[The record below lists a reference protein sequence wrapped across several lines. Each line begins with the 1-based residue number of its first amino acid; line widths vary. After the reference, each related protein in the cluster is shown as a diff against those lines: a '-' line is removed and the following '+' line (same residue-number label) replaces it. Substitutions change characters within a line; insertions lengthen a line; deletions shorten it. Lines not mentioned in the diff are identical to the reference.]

1 VTQSTAKNPPAT
13 TPTAGAIAKKT
24 AVNLITLLQTDFNYD
39 LVKDIIDTMAMIKR
53 AKKIKPLEK
62 WRLIK
67 DYQLTL
73 LSYTFPKMKI
83 VEDNSANT
91 GGKGVVFH
99 IQIGGTDQPADPRDA
114 GHGTVRKDKKK
125 GVSISIP
132 TQKNN
137 DGTYTVESTD
147 YKDTDPTD

>member
-1 VTQSTAKNPPAT
+1 VAQQTANLPAT
-13 TPTAGAIAKKT
+13 TSPTPAAIAKQTTKK
-24 AVNLITLLQTDFNYD
+24 LITILKDDFNYD
-39 LVKDIIDTMAMIKR
+39 VVADIIDSMACIKR

-73 LSYTFPKMKI
+73 LSYCLPKMKI
-83 VEDNSANT
+83 VEDNSADM

-99 IQIGGTDQPADPRDA
+99 IQIGGPNEPADPKKA
-114 GHGTVRKDKKK
+114 GAGTVKKDKRK

-132 TQKNN
+132 TQKND
-137 DGTYTVESTD
+137 DGTYTVNGE
-147 YKDTDPTD
+147 